1 MTLDI
6 HGPHGITG
14 CTETFSLKEDG
25 WTTIGIVARYTKKI
39 PDTYREEIRAWWG
52 LESGTDLARI

>member
-1 MTLDI
+1 MQAKGKSIFVPDVM
-6 HGPHGITG
+6 PHDLRHTWA
-14 CTETFSLKEDG
+14 TM
-25 WTTIGIVARYTKKI
+25 GIVARYAKKM